1 MLGLSSVESANVLKD
16 ELEDG
21 LESAGV
27 ELQGKD
33 GFEIERT
40 LDAFK
45 SNMAVTGDLFLTHLL
60 NFLYYELI

>member
-1 MLGLSSVESANVLKD
+1 MLGLSSVESANMLKD

-21 LESAGV
+21 LKSAGV
-27 ELQGKD
+27 ELQCKD

-45 SNMAVTGDLFLTHLL
+45 SNMAVTGDLLLTHLF